1 MYVSYIVMSLS
12 YLFFEKTYNKSRSS
26 QSQDRPALPFLGP
39 AGPRPE
45 TPRGLESQP
54 RPAPP
59 PETSGPRLG
68 LPEADPRPGHTNMNI
83 VVVLSATLIPMQQRE
98 FFNE

>member
-1 MYVSYIVMSLS
+1 M
-12 YLFFEKTYNKSRSS
+12 
-26 QSQDRPALPFLGP
+26 QSQDPPALPFLGL

-45 TPRGLESQP
+45 APQGLESQP

-68 LPEADPRPGHTNMNI
+68 LPEADPRPGHTT
-83 VVVLSATLIPMQQRE
+83 A
-98 FFNE
+98 

>member
-59 PETSGPRLG
+59 PPKCRGPASGSPRQT
-68 LPEADPRPGHTNMNI
+68 P
-83 VVVLSATLIPMQQRE
+83 VLDTLCHAVIDSQI
-98 FFNE
+98 

>member
-1 MYVSYIVMSLS
+1 MCVSYIVMSLS
-12 YLFFEKTYNKSRSS
+12 FLLFEKTYNKSRSS

-68 LPEADPRPGHTNMNI
+68 LPEADPRPRHTSS
-83 VVVLSATLIPMQQRE
+83 VLLIFMLI
-98 FFNE
+98 